1 MATFT
6 FTAQKNDN
14 MASTTTTS
22 KVKVTLKLLIDK
34 NTKKVLFAEA
44 GKEFVD
50 FLFTLL
56 SFPLGT
62 VIKLLSKTQMVGC
75 LGNLY
80 QSIEDLSDTFIQPST
95 NKDSVLNP
103 KAPLCSNGSNTTFL
117 LSGGDIAPI
126 GKFYMCGSY
135 HRYVADNPQQATCP
149 QCRGKMNH
157 EIPFVDTTGTAAV
170 AAGGGS
176 NNGGG
181 NQNNEGGG
189 FVKGVVTY
197 MVMDDLEVKPMS
209 TISSITLLNKFNIQQ
224 VGALEEKVVELG
236 MDEGLN
242 LLKASLQSKTV
253 LTRVFLAA

>member
-1 MATFT
+1 MATT
-6 FTAQKNDN
+6 N
-14 MASTTTTS
+14 TT
-22 KVKVTLKLLIDK
+22 KVTLKLLIDK
-34 NTKKVLFAEA
+34 KTNKVLFAEA

-50 FLFTLL
+50 FLCSIL

-62 VIKLLSKTQMVGC
+62 VIKLLSRTQMVGC

-80 QSIEDLSDTFIQPST
+80 QSIENLSDTFIQPST

-170 AAGGGS
+170 AAGGS
-176 NNGGG
+176 NNGCG

-209 TISSITLLNKFNIQQ
+209 TISNISLLNKFNIQQ

-253 LTRVFLAA
+253 LTRVFLGA